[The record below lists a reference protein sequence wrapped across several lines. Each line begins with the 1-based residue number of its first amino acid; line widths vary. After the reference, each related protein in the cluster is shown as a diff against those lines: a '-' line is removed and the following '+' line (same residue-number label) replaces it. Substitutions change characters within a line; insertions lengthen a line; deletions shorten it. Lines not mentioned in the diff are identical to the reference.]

1 MDSNKINISKIET
14 FLNEKIDNVVSKNTF
29 VGSKVP
35 DKTAIPADWKD
46 IVLIDIPNGVR
57 DFEAYGQGTVLV
69 SLFARPM
76 ESGRKNV
83 AVLSKMEESLNQVI
97 KSNTD
102 KTYTLSRRLTYTG
115 YDSDIDW
122 HFNTIEVIIKI
133 FKQT

>member
-46 IVLIDIPNGVR
+46 MVLIDIPNGVR
-57 DFEAYGQGTVLV
+57 DFDAFGQGTVLV

-83 AVLSKMEESLNQVI
+83 AVLSKMEASLNKVI
-97 KSNTD
+97 ESSAND
-102 KTYTLSRRLTYTG
+102 TYHLTRRLTFTG
-115 YDSDIDW
+115 YDTDIDW
-122 HFNTIEVIIKI
+122 HYNVIEIII
-133 FKQT
+133 SIY

>member
-1 MDSNKINISKIET
+1 MDINKINISKIET

-35 DKTAIPADWKD
+35 DKTAIPVDWKD

-69 SLFARPM
+69 FLFARPM
-76 ESGRKNV
+76 ESGKKNV
-83 AVLSKMEESLNQVI
+83 AVLSKMEESLNEII

-122 HFNTIEVIIKI
+122 HFNAIEVIIKI
-133 FKQT
+133 F

>member
-83 AVLSKMEESLNQVI
+83 AVLSKMEESLNEVI

-102 KTYTLSRRLTYTG
+102 KTYALSRRLTYTG

-133 FKQT
+133 F

>member
-14 FLNEKIDNVVSKNTF
+14 FLNDKIDNVVSKNTF

-46 IVLIDIPNGVR
+46 IILIDIPNGVR

-133 FKQT
+133 F

>member
-1 MDSNKINISKIET
+1 MDSNKINISKIES

-35 DKTAIPADWKD
+35 DKTAIPTDWKD

-83 AVLSKMEESLNQVI
+83 AVLSKMEERLNQVI

-122 HFNTIEVIIKI
+122 HFNTIEVIIKV
-133 FKQT
+133 F

>member
-102 KTYTLSRRLTYTG
+102 KTYNLSRRLTYTG

-133 FKQT
+133 F

>member
-57 DFEAYGQGTVLV
+57 DFDAFGRGTVLIY
-69 SLFARPM
+69 LFARPQ

-83 AVLSKMEESLNQVI
+83 A
-97 KSNTD
+97 
-102 KTYTLSRRLTYTG
+102 TLSAMEKKLNEVIESSDNDAYHLKRRMTFTG
-115 YDSDIDW
+115 YDTDIDW
-122 HFNTIEVIIKI
+122 HYNVIEITISIY
-133 FKQT
+133 

>member
-14 FLNEKIDNVVSKNTF
+14 FLNKKIDNVVSKNTF

-133 FKQT
+133 F

>member
-14 FLNEKIDNVVSKNTF
+14 FLNEKIDNVVSRNTF

-83 AVLSKMEESLNQVI
+83 AVLSKMEESLNEVI

-122 HFNTIEVIIKI
+122 HFNTIEVIIKV
-133 FKQT
+133 F

>member
-115 YDSDIDW
+115 YNSDIDW
-122 HFNTIEVIIKI
+122 HFNTIEVIIKV
-133 FKQT
+133 F

>member
-57 DFEAYGQGTVLV
+57 DFDAFGRGTVLIY
-69 SLFARPM
+69 LFARPQ

-83 AVLSKMEESLNQVI
+83 A
-97 KSNTD
+97 
-102 KTYTLSRRLTYTG
+102 TLSAMEKKLNEVIESSDNDTYHLKRRMTFTG
-115 YDSDIDW
+115 YDTKIDW
-122 HFNTIEVIIKI
+122 HYNVIEITISIY
-133 FKQT
+133 

>member
-35 DKTAIPADWKD
+35 DKTAIPTDWKD

-57 DFEAYGQGTVLV
+57 DLEAYGQGTVLV

-83 AVLSKMEESLNQVI
+83 AVLSKMEESLNEVI

-122 HFNTIEVIIKI
+122 HFNTIEVIIKV
-133 FKQT
+133 F

>member
-1 MDSNKINISKIET
+1 MDSNKINISKIES
-14 FLNEKIDNVVSKNTF
+14 FLNGKIDNVVSKNTF

-83 AVLSKMEESLNQVI
+83 AVLSKMEESLNEVI
-97 KSNTD
+97 KSNAD

-133 FKQT
+133 F

>member
-35 DKTAIPADWKD
+35 DKTAIPTDWKD

-83 AVLSKMEESLNQVI
+83 AVLSRMEESLNQVI

-115 YDSDIDW
+115 YNSDIDW
-122 HFNTIEVIIKI
+122 HFNTIEVIIKV
-133 FKQT
+133 F

>member
-35 DKTAIPADWKD
+35 DKTAIPTDWKD

-83 AVLSKMEESLNQVI
+83 AVLSKMEESLNEVI

-122 HFNTIEVIIKI
+122 HFNTIEVIIKV
-133 FKQT
+133 F

>member
-46 IVLIDIPNGVR
+46 MVLIDIPNGVR

-133 FKQT
+133 F

>member
-35 DKTAIPADWKD
+35 DKTAIPTDWKD
-46 IVLIDIPNGVR
+46 MVLIDIPNGVR

-83 AVLSKMEESLNQVI
+83 AVLSKMEESLNEVI

-133 FKQT
+133 F

>member
-122 HFNTIEVIIKI
+122 HFNTIEVIIKV
-133 FKQT
+133 F

>member
-35 DKTAIPADWKD
+35 DKTAIPTDWKD
-46 IVLIDIPNGVR
+46 MVLIDIPNGVR
-57 DFEAYGQGTVLV
+57 DLEAYGQGTVLV

-83 AVLSKMEESLNQVI
+83 AVLSKMEERLNQVI

-133 FKQT
+133 F

>member
-1 MDSNKINISKIET
+1 MDSNKINISKIES
-14 FLNEKIDNVVSKNTF
+14 FLYEKIDNVVSTNTF

-35 DKTAIPADWKD
+35 DKTAIPTDWKD

-102 KTYTLSRRLTYTG
+102 NTYTLSRRLTYTG

-122 HFNTIEVIIKI
+122 HFNTIEVIIKV
-133 FKQT
+133 F

>member
-83 AVLSKMEESLNQVI
+83 AVLSKMEESLNEVI

-102 KTYTLSRRLTYTG
+102 KAYTLSRRLTYTG

-122 HFNTIEVIIKI
+122 HFNTIEVIIKV
-133 FKQT
+133 F

>member
-83 AVLSKMEESLNQVI
+83 AVLSRMEESLNEVI

-133 FKQT
+133 F